1 MKIKKIIIGVLILGS
16 FGAFVAYKMYNKPH
30 VNVEKASAD
39 ITISANKILED
50 FSSDETTANTK
61 YLEKIIEVK
70 GVISDTKIE
79 KEKGIITLKTN
90 DDFGSVL
97 CHLSTAAT
105 KQMSALKEGQTITV
119 KGICTGYLMDVILV
133 KSEIINP

>member
-1 MKIKKIIIGVLILGS
+1 MKIKKIIIGILILGIV
-16 FGAFVAYKMYNKPH
+16 GVFVAYKMYNKPH
-30 VNVEKASAD
+30 VKVDEVATDIAS
-39 ITISANKILED
+39 TANKILED
-50 FSSDETTANTK
+50 FTADETIANSK

-70 GVISDTKIE
+70 GEISEIKIV

-97 CHLSTAAT
+97 CHLSAEAT
-105 KQMSALKEGQTITV
+105 KEISTLQTGQTITL

-133 KSEIINP
+133 KSEIIN